1 MARKPD
7 GERLTAL
14 EVESKNIIEKVNNIE
29 NSVQSLHGKF
39 DSFSE
44 MISKNYIAVATFDQ
58 YKQTVVEKEKNKNM
72 DRLLWIIITAAIT
85 GLIAYFLREL
95 KFK

>member
-95 KFK
+95 KF

>member
-58 YKQTVVEKEKNKNM
+58 YKQTVVEKEKNKNY
-72 DRLLWIIITAAIT
+72 RRTCENYCL
-85 GLIAYFLREL
+85 
-95 KFK
+95 